1 LRTHTRR
8 ETKKSLR
15 GRATPL
21 IIGSFLIM
29 GVSGIVM
36 FVHVETTMAKVIHE
50 WAGWVMVAGAVAH
63 LVLNWRAFTSYFK
76 RPLATG
82 IMAASAVLLA
92 LSFLPGGPA
101 QSTGDITRTAIAALS
116 GGQIGTLAEFA
127 GSDTETALAEL
138 GAAGFEVHSDDTP
151 ARRSGGDRMAQV
163 VIITTIFT
171 RQPPIPRP
179 RQGRDP
185 SWSSADL
192 ATPPAKPRPMSAP
205 QGVEAVTRNRDGA
218 PWARRIV

>member
-1 LRTHTRR
+1 M
-8 ETKKSLR
+8 KSLR
-15 GRATPL
+15 SRATPL

-29 GVSGIVM
+29 SVSGVLM
-36 FVHVETTMAKVIHE
+36 FFHVETTLMKVIHE
-50 WAGWVMVAGAVAH
+50 WAGWVMGAGAVAH
-63 LVLNWRAFTSYFK
+63 LAVNWRAFITYFK

-82 IMAASAVLLA
+82 IMGVSAVLLA
-92 LSFLPGGPA
+92 LTFLPIGPE
-101 QSTGDITRTAIAALS
+101 QSTGEITRTAMGALS
-116 GGQIGTLAEFA
+116 GGQIETLAELA
-127 GSDTETALAEL
+127 GSDTETVLAEL

-179 RQGRDP
+179 RQGRNP

-205 QGVEAVTRNRDGA
+205 QGVGAVTRNRDGA